1 MFARFRRPKLK
12 FSVAAAGDEEVGGR
26 LLNERA
32 AVYRLEHELLVLLLL
47 LLFILFLLVG
57 EFWPRVGLEGA
68 NGFSMAEEIVRI
80 LFVQFVP
87 KKLDGA
93 F

>member
-32 AVYRLEHELLVLLLL
+32 AVYRLEHELLVFFLL
-47 LLFILFLLVG
+47 LLFILLLRFLVG
-57 EFWPRVGLEGA
+57 FQGYSSCQR
-68 NGFSMAEEIVRI
+68 
-80 LFVQFVP
+80 
-87 KKLDGA
+87 
-93 F
+93 